1 MKLHVEGEINRYYVQ
16 TLCMIFFPGAKF
28 AESEVSDKDTPEV
41 FVRAAA
47 KDNGIEAFSRMQLG
61 DKAIES
67 VKYVEFSDMWSRERT
82 AKIAVGRAVFDC
94 GEGLF
99 GYTPAWGI
107 LTGVRPSKLASELL
121 LSGSGI
127 QKAKRILREEYFV
140 NPKKASLAV
149 NVAAAE
155 YKIINQIKD
164 RVCSVYIS
172 IPFCPTRCAYCSF
185 VSYTSKR
192 LLSLIPEYLLRLG
205 REIDGI
211 FETAASLGLR
221 VVTVYIGGGTP
232 TVLSPDRLRFLLGK
246 ICSHTDPKNLLEFT
260 LEAGRPDTISA
271 EKLAVAK
278 EYGVTRISVNPQIL
292 NDDVLASI
300 GRRHSVYDFFMAYD
314 IAKKSGI
321 RDINVD
327 LIAGLPTDTF
337 ASFSKSFDKILELR
351 PNNITVHT
359 FCAKK
364 SADILKSESEI
375 YSRTGKTAA
384 KCVDYSQVK
393 SKIDGYRPYYM
404 YRQKNTVGN
413 LENVG
418 FALPGTEGLYNI
430 FMMEEVHTILAAG
443 AGAVTKLVD
452 FALPGE
458 GTVKIERIF
467 NHKYPY
473 EYLSEKESDKTFERI
488 KKFYDRD
495 R

>member
-1 MKLHVEGEINRYYVQ
+1 MKLYVEGDINRYYVQ

-28 AESEVSDKDTPEV
+28 AEDEEIDENTPEV
-41 FVRAAA
+41 YVRATMT
-47 KDNGIEAFSRMQLG
+47 DGGVEAVSRMKLG
-61 DKAIES
+61 ERVCEETRS
-67 VKYVEFSDMWSRERT
+67 VDFCDMWSRERT
-82 AKIAVGRAVFDC
+82 AKIAVGRAVFAC
-94 GEGLF
+94 GEGMF

-107 LTGVRPSKLASELL
+107 LTGVRPSKMASELL
-121 LSGSGI
+121 LSGFGV
-127 QKAKRILREEYFV
+127 QKAKRVLREEYFV

-149 NVAAAE
+149 NVATSE
-155 YKIINQIKD
+155 YKIINQLRDK
-164 RVCSVYIS
+164 VCSVYIS
-172 IPFCPTRCAYCSF
+172 IPFCPSRCAYCSF
-185 VSYTSKR
+185 VSYTSDR
-192 LLSLIPEYLLRLG
+192 LLSLIPDYLEKLG
-205 REIDGI
+205 REIDAIFATAKEAGLGI
-211 FETAASLGLR
+211 A
-221 VVTVYIGGGTP
+221 TVYIGGGTP
-232 TVLSPDRLRFLLGK
+232 TILSHDQLRFLLGK
-246 ICSHTDPKNLLEFT
+246 ITSHIDPKDLLEFT
-260 LEAGRPDTISA
+260 LEAGRPDTITA

-292 NDDVLASI
+292 NDDVLKNI
-300 GRRHSVYDFFMAYD
+300 GRRHTVDDFYRAYD
-314 IAKKSGI
+314 IARESGI

-337 ASFSKSFDKILELR
+337 TSFSKSFDKILELR

-364 SADILKSESEI
+364 SADILKSKSEI
-375 YSRTGKTAA
+375 YSRTGKIAA

-393 SKIDGYRPYYM
+393 TKNEGYKPYYM

-458 GTVKIERIF
+458 GTMKIERIF

-473 EYLSEKESDKTFERI
+473 EYLKEEETEKTFERI
-488 KKFYDRD
+488 IQFYDKK
-495 R
+495 

>member
-1 MKLHVEGEINRYYVQ
+1 MRLHVEGDINRYYVQ

-28 AESEVSDKDTPEV
+28 AEDEEIDENTPEV
-41 FVRAAA
+41 YVKASTLPE
-47 KDNGIEAFSRMQLG
+47 GVEAYSRMKLG
-61 DKAIES
+61 DKVFEAS
-67 VKYVEFSDMWSRERT
+67 KFVEFRDMWSAERT

-94 GEGLF
+94 GEGMF

-107 LTGVRPSKLASELL
+107 LTGVRPSKMASELL
-121 LSGSGI
+121 LSGFGV
-127 QKAKRILREEYFV
+127 QKAKRVLREEYFV

-149 NVAAAE
+149 NVATAE
-155 YKIINQIKD
+155 YKIINQLHDK
-164 RVCSVYIS
+164 VCSVYIS
-172 IPFCPTRCAYCSF
+172 IPFCPSRCAYCSF
-185 VSYTSKR
+185 VSYTSER
-192 LLSLIPEYLLRLG
+192 LLSLIPEYLERLG

-211 FETAASLGLR
+211 FKTAAEAGLT

-232 TVLSPDRLRFLLGK
+232 TILTPDQLRFLLGK
-246 ICSHTDPKNLLEFT
+246 INSHVNTNDLLEFT
-260 LEAGRPDTISA
+260 LEAGRPDTITA

-278 EYGVTRISVNPQIL
+278 EYGVTRISVNPQVL
-292 NDDVLASI
+292 NDEVLHNI
-300 GRRHSVYDFFMAYD
+300 GRRHTVDDFYRAYE
-314 IAKKSGI
+314 IARESGI

-337 ASFSKSFDKILELR
+337 ASFSRSFDSILELK

-364 SADILKSESEI
+364 SADILKSKSEI
-375 YSRTGKTAA
+375 YSRTGKIAA

-393 SKIDGYRPYYM
+393 SKNDGYKPYYM

-452 FALPGE
+452 YALPGE
-458 GTVKIERIF
+458 GTMKIERIF

-473 EYLSEKESDKTFERI
+473 EYLKEEETGKTFERI
-488 KKFYDRD
+488 RDFYSEH
-495 R
+495 